1 MNNDL
6 NTVKQINRATLADG
20 KMIEHFVVDPLSAND
35 ELLLQNINEI
45 YPTLTSVYTTVK
57 NNSADNWDNAKLSG
71 FSAFNFNSTAE
82 LGAAN
87 VSKTL
92 ELTSSDKIKVLS
104 KANRTLE
111 ISASP
116 DYAESYY
123 ARSMKM
129 NGYVDD
135 NSVSFN
141 GSSATKNSFV
151 YSVHSSAT
159 EHGVIF
165 ARAKSF
171 ASDFGVV
178 YSLHRNYS
186 SGIATHSS
194 VAIYNS
200 EMYGT
205 ANIGLYQSTA
215 DDYSKRNLLSYFSK
229 ADHATSSIAKYG
241 SYVNNAN
248 NVAMYN
254 SSAIRES
261 FAFYDSYANGCAI
274 ASYNGAAIDSSVAMY
289 DSFARTSS
297 VAFDNSTA
305 NNQSIAIFGGTAT
318 DHSVAIG
325 DKSEAKSNSIALS
338 STLCNTSSIGFRNTY
353 AGMII
358 QEKSIAAFNTEKF
371 TPEFGFETEPAAEY
385 RSIALYNAYAS
396 HSGIGIGKS
405 SASWQSISLNDS
417 CASDNS
423 ISINHSDAL
432 HSAVAINFGEAMY
445 ESVAIENAKAEF
457 SSYASFTATADHC
470 SVARYS
476 SSATQSS
483 VAINFSTAS
492 NKSVALF
499 DSVADDCSIA
509 LFNSTASHS
518 ALSLYSNTINIKHDG
533 SVNGLLLTYNGGW
546 YVD

>member
-20 KMIEHFVVDPLSAND
+20 KMLEHFVVDPLSAND

-57 NNSADNWDNAKLSG
+57 NNSADNWDNTKLSG

-104 KANRTLE
+104 KPNRTLE

-129 NGYVDD
+129 RGYVDD

-151 YSVHSSAT
+151 YSVYSSAT

-165 ARAKSF
+165 AREKSL

-178 YSLHRNYS
+178 YALHSNYCK
-186 SGIATHSS
+186 GIATHSS
-194 VAIYNS
+194 VAIYDS
-200 EMYGT
+200 VMYGT
-205 ANIGLYQSTA
+205 ANIGLYRSSA
-215 DDYSKRNLLSYFSK
+215 DNNSKRNLLSYFSQ
-229 ADHATSSIAKYG
+229 ADHAMSSIAKYG
-241 SYVNNAN
+241 SYVNYEN

-254 SSAIRES
+254 GSALHQA
-261 FAFYDSYANGCAI
+261 FAFYDSYSNNQAI
-274 ASYNGAAIDSSVAMY
+274 ASYNCVALDYSIAMY

-305 NNQSIAIFGGTAT
+305 NGHSIAIFGGTAT
-318 DHSVAIG
+318 DYSIAIG
-325 DKSEAKSNSIALS
+325 DKSEAQSNSIALS
-338 STLCNTSSIGFRNTY
+338 STLCDTSSVGFRNTY
-353 AGMII
+353 AGMTIRN
-358 QEKSIAAFNTEKF
+358 KSIAAFNTEKF
-371 TPEFGFETEPAAEY
+371 TPEFGFETEPVAEY
-385 RSIALYNAYAS
+385 GSIALYNAYAS
-396 HSGIGIGKS
+396 YSGVGIGKS
-405 SASWQSISLNDS
+405 YASWQSVSLNDS
-417 CASDNS
+417 YASYNS
-423 ISINHSDAL
+423 ISINHSKAL
-432 HSAVAINFGEAMY
+432 HSAIAINFGEAEY

-457 SSYASFTATADHC
+457 SSYASFTATADNY
-470 SVARYS
+470 SVARYG

-483 VAINFSTAS
+483 VAMNFSTAS

-518 ALSLYSNTINIKHDG
+518 ALSLYNSTINIKHDG